1 VLGVAGDTDLLDW
14 VVGVL
19 LTQTDHLIVGVDN
32 QLVDKLVEAGI
43 DRDLV
48 ESETVVSMEVDLII
62 GGLNASDVGIG
73 ETEDMF
79 AVCLLNVG

>member
-32 QLVDKLVEAGI
+32 QLVNQLVESRV

-48 ESETVVSMEVDLII
+48 ESEAVVSMQVYLII
-62 GGLNASDVGIG
+62 GSLNASDVGVG

-79 AVCLLNVG
+79 TVCLLNVG